1 MLRKAIVGLVPPS
14 LWGSPSFLMTRSL
27 TVVAVPALAEGFARQ
42 VSEVAPHIAE
52 GLIAV
57 APRIAERPIVVA
69 PHIAER
75 PIVVAPR
82 IAERPIVAGIILMA
96 ERRSVPQQ

>member
-42 VSEVAPHIAE
+42 ASE
-52 GLIAV
+52 V
-57 APRIAERPIVVA
+57 APRIAERPIEVA
-69 PHIAER
+69 RRIAER
-75 PIVVAPR
+75 PIEVARR
-82 IAERPIVAGIILMA
+82 IAERPTVGWPIVAGIILIA